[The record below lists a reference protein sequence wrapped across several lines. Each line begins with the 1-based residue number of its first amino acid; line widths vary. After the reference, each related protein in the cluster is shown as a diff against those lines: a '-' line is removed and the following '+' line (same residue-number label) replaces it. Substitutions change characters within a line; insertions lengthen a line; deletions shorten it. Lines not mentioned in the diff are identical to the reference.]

1 MLGSCKTG
9 PTPKATHNYILLH
22 LTIQLL
28 SVLFGWGW
36 AGWPPH
42 PCGCQWSPKGPN
54 THTRIKMRGLWS
66 LELAHPS
73 LTSLSTWGHLFDENG
88 SFPTNDRDHTR
99 HLHLMYF
106 KGVASWEKAIHH
118 CGAQPYLLFKH
129 MFKPN
134 LEKWLRVFLIF
145 LIGEFSLH
153 TSLKNHMI
161 FSENVGEVGRWFG
174 HPLPTISQRIYP
186 IHYYYYYH
194 ICVTI
199 VKGRCHWGTTAIAS
213 SLKAPFCTFELL
225 NS

>member
-1 MLGSCKTG
+1 
-9 PTPKATHNYILLH
+9 
-22 LTIQLL
+22 
-28 SVLFGWGW
+28 
-36 AGWPPH
+36 
-42 PCGCQWSPKGPN
+42 
-54 THTRIKMRGLWS
+54 MRGLWS

-174 HPLPTISQRIYP
+174 HPLPTISQRTYP